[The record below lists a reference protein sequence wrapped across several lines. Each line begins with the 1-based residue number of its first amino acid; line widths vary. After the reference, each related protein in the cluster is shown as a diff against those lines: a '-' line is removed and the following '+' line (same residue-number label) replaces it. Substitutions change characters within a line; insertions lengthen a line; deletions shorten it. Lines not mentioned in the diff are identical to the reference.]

1 MRVRCRFAAAA
12 AAALVVSLAGC
23 GDDPAVTPADHRPTP
38 GFELTSAA
46 FAEGGAIPAEHSCE
60 GPSPELA
67 WAGVPED
74 TAELALTLLD
84 PDAGNF
90 VHWVAWGVD
99 PASTALAA
107 GAAAPSEGENDAG
120 RPGYFGPC
128 PPEGERHRY
137 VFTLYALGSPL
148 GLEEGASP
156 SEAVAAVQEADIIA
170 TAELS
175 GTYTA

>member
-1 MRVRCRFAAAA
+1 MRVRGRFAAAA
-12 AAALVVSLAGC
+12 TAALLAALAAC
-23 GDDPAVTPADHRPTP
+23 GDDPAVVPADQRPTP
-38 GFELTSAA
+38 GFELTSPA
-46 FAEGGAIPAEHSCE
+46 FAEGEAIPAEHSCE
-60 GPSPELA
+60 GPSPDLE
-67 WAGVPED
+67 WTGVPED
-74 TAELALTLLD
+74 TVELALTLLD

-90 VHWVAWGVD
+90 VHWVAWGID
-99 PASTALAA
+99 PASTALPA

-128 PPEGERHRY
+128 PPEGQRHRY

-156 SEAVAAVQEADIIA
+156 SEAVAAVREADVTA
-170 TAELS
+170 TAELT